1 MNKYEAYTSYMY
13 QRYKLIKTLMTHFP
27 TLMIQIKYFKKLRRF
42 ANIKHPKTY
51 NEKNQWMKL
60 YYNTPLMERVAD
72 KIKLR
77 DYLLEKGLKDY
88 SVPLLNIYNNYSEID
103 FNRLPNQFVIK
114 TNHGSGFNKIIL
126 DKSKI
131 NHKELK
137 ALFDYY
143 MKLDY
148 SYFNH
153 ELVYKNIEPRIIIE
167 PYLGELI
174 DYKIMCTNHDIL
186 YTVSLKRY
194 SDGHYDEGFYDKN
207 WDKSLGGFK
216 HIKVLDPKI
225 KPERKEDMN
234 RIARLISQDFLQV
247 RVDFYE
253 VNNRIYISELTFFS
267 ESGML
272 DFEPRDVDQIL
283 GHKFKLPQE
292 HSL

>member
-1 MNKYEAYTSYMY
+1 MLFMY
-13 QRYKLIKTLMTHFP
+13 QRYKMIRLLMKHFP
-27 TLMIQIKYFKKLRRF
+27 YLMIQIKYFNKLRRF
-42 ANIKHPKTY
+42 AHINHPITY

-77 DYLLEKGLKDY
+77 DYLSEKGLGY
-88 SVPLLNIYNNYSEID
+88 YNVPILQIYHNYDEID
-103 FNRLPNQFVIK
+103 FSLLPTQFVIK

-126 DKSKI
+126 DKHKI
-131 NHKELK
+131 NHEELK
-137 ALFDYY
+137 AYFDYV
-143 MKLDY
+143 MKLNY
-148 SYFNH
+148 SDFNH
-153 ELVYKNIEPRIIIE
+153 ELVYKNIKPMIIIE
-167 PYLGELI
+167 PYLGELF

-194 SDGHYDEGFYDKN
+194 PDGHYDEGFYDKN

-225 KPERKEDMN
+225 KPEYKEEMN

-253 VNNRIYISELTFFS
+253 VNQRVYISELTFYS

-272 DFEPRDVDQIL
+272 DFEPRDVEMKL
-283 GHKFKLPQE
+283 GDTFILPQE
-292 HSL
+292 HTLK

>member
-1 MNKYEAYTSYMY
+1 M
-13 QRYKLIKTLMTHFP
+13 
-27 TLMIQIKYFKKLRRF
+27 
-42 ANIKHPKTY
+42 
-51 NEKNQWMKL
+51 
-60 YYNTPLMERVAD
+60 
-72 KIKLR
+72 
-77 DYLLEKGLKDY
+77 
-88 SVPLLNIYNNYSEID
+88 
-103 FNRLPNQFVIK
+103 
-114 TNHGSGFNKIIL
+114 
-126 DKSKI
+126 KI
-131 NHKELK
+131 N
-137 ALFDYY
+137 
-143 MKLDY
+143 Y

-194 SDGHYDEGFYDKN
+194 PGVHYDEGFYDKN
-207 WDKSLGGFK
+207 WDQSLGGFK

-225 KPERKEDMN
+225 KPEHKEEMN
-234 RIARLISQDFLQV
+234 RIARLIAHDFLHV

-253 VNNRIYISELTFFS
+253 INNRIYISELTFFS

-283 GHKFKLPQE
+283 GHKFKLPNE

>member
-1 MNKYEAYTSYMY
+1 
-13 QRYKLIKTLMTHFP
+13 MTYFP
-27 TLMIQIKYFKKLRRF
+27 SLMIQIKYFKKLKRF
-42 ANIKHPKTY
+42 ANINHPKTY

-60 YYNTPLMERVAD
+60 HYNTPLMERVAD

-77 DYLLEKGLKDY
+77 EYLIEKGLEEY
-88 SVPLLNIYNNYSEID
+88 SVSLLNIYNNYSEID
-103 FNRLPNQFVIK
+103 FSALPNQFVIK

-131 NHKELK
+131 NHNELK
-137 ALFDYY
+137 TLFDYY
-143 MKLDY
+143 MKINY
-148 SYFNH
+148 FYFNH
-153 ELVYKNIEPRIIIE
+153 EKVYKNITPQIIIE
-167 PYLGELI
+167 PYLGDII

-194 SDGHYDEGFYDKN
+194 SDGHYDEGFYDKDWN
-207 WDKSLGGFK
+207 HSLGGFN

-225 KPERKEDMN
+225 KPEHKEEMN

-253 VNNRIYISELTFFS
+253 VNNKVYISELTFFS

-272 DFEPRDVDQIL
+272 DFKSRDVDVGL
-283 GHKFKLPQE
+283 GKQFKLPCEQDYE
-292 HSL
+292 YN